1 MSNKFDKLIN
11 KKINETKLS
20 PSSDLW
26 GKIEASLDEKENKKV
41 LILPFLSSTVFKNTI
56 AASAIFLLGGLS
68 VFFYMNT
75 PTTNTQISKNKS
87 INSVESHSKKTSILK
102 NEEIVSNLLNKSSS
116 TKSKDVNYSNKKYNS
131 NNKKKLNHF
140 KNSHNSIQHNT
151 AKYTSNLHSLLN
163 PDNNHLINNSNSGN
177 NTSAKDYIWI
187 FDKQTN
193 AFQVVLK
200 ENDINENSSKN
211 ILASTE
217 FKNPKQLDLPMM
229 SLTQEEESFKEE
241 NEVVEIKDEDDGYKQ
256 FRTKIQKLNY
266 QGFWLGPNIGYKS
279 LFIAGGHYAG
289 GSFGIDFGYDF
300 GGSFGIQTG
309 LLYAINSKNITL
321 ENVDENDGQYKS
333 EFNSLHVPLLMRYKI
348 TKMAK
353 NYSKPLSFNLL
364 AGADYAFLDR
374 KKIHQLGFIA
384 GAEYDIF
391 TQADLMFTL
400 GLRGG
405 IYNNLNI
412 KNVNIPEK
420 ITPFSYSLD
429 AYLSVRFIDWVKK
442 RK

>member
-11 KKINETKLS
+11 KKISETKLS

-26 GKIEASLDEKENKKV
+26 DKIEASLDEKKNKKI
-41 LILPFLSSTVFKNTI
+41 LILPLWSSTVFKQVI

-68 VFFYMNT
+68 AFYYMNS
-75 PTTNTQISKNKS
+75 NSSHLEISKIKKHQS
-87 INSVESHSKKTSILK
+87 IHSTSNVNSENDIIPIASNEKNVKTTEKTLNNHSLKTNSLTIQ
-102 NEEIVSNLLNKSSS
+102 
-116 TKSKDVNYSNKKYNS
+116 S
-131 NNKKKLNHF
+131 NNKKLP
-140 KNSHNSIQHNT
+140 
-151 AKYTSNLHSLLN
+151 L
-163 PDNNHLINNSNSGN
+163 
-177 NTSAKDYIWI
+177 
-187 FDKQTN
+187 
-193 AFQVVLK
+193 
-200 ENDINENSSKN
+200 SKN
-211 ILASTE
+211 ILLNTVTNHSVLNSFTKNKKNNTLA
-217 FKNPKQLDLPMM
+217 FKNNTSVKDYVWIYDNKTNTYQVILKENYLVIASNKNSIASFEAEKTNIDLPMM
-229 SLTQEEESFKEE
+229 SLTKEE
-241 NEVVEIKDEDDGYKQ
+241 KEYKEEKEVVELKEEDDSYKQ
-256 FRTKIQKLNY
+256 FRTKVQKLNY

-279 LFIAGGHYAG
+279 LFIAGNHYAG

-309 LLYAINSKNITL
+309 LIYAINTKNIAL
-321 ENVDENDGQYKS
+321 ENQLENNGEYRS
-333 EFNSLHVPLLMRYKI
+333 EFNSLHIPLMMRYKI

-364 AGADYAFLDR
+364 AGADYSYMDR
-374 KKIHQLGFIA
+374 KKIHQLGFVA

-400 GLRGG
+400 GLRTG

-412 KNVNIPEK
+412 KNINIPEK